1 MRPGGKITADVW
13 RGRLARE
20 TVDHCDRQGMGS
32 NLSENHVPLIL
43 HQRNSAG
50 VQAGESGR
58 STQMPRTYIP
68 CATINYRMPTGKL
81 HIVPLGGLGE
91 FGMNC
96 MAIRWGDDIIVIDG
110 GLMFPE
116 AELLGVDIVVPDIS
130 YLIENRLR
138 VKGIILT
145 HGHEDHIGGL
155 PWILSELNVPVW
167 GTEFTLAYVE
177 DKLEEHGLLDDADLR
192 EIRAGESF
200 QIGPFTISPI
210 QVTHSLVDCVA
221 LAVHTPLGVIIHT
234 GDFKVDPTP
243 TDNRLFDLHAFAEY
257 GKTGVLALFQD
268 STNVERKGYTPSER
282 AVRRKFDEVFAHT
295 KRRLFI
301 SCFSSSIHRIKL
313 AVEMAWQHGR
323 KVAFAG
329 RSMNNSAEIAE
340 DLGYI
345 EIPEGLLIHPG
356 EMKNF
361 PPEKVCVLI
370 SGTQGEPMSALSRAA
385 VDNHKHAK
393 IEKGDTVMLSS
404 RIIPGNEKAIYRMI
418 DHLFRREAHVIYDDG
433 SSPPVHVSGHAS
445 QEELKLI
452 INLVKPKY
460 FIPIHGEYRQLKLH
474 AEMAA
479 AMKGSVGNVILIES
493 GDVLEF
499 DELSARKAGRV
510 NVGRVCID
518 SGSRTDVVEDL
529 IVKDRR
535 HLSEDGIVLPIIAIN
550 KLTGKVETTPEI
562 VTRGFSP
569 GEDGFVGGARQIVM
583 QTLDSSSAEEKA
595 DYGVIKE
602 KIRADLK
609 RYVSKQTQK
618 RPLIMPVILEI

>member
-1 MRPGGKITADVW
+1 
-13 RGRLARE
+13 
-20 TVDHCDRQGMGS
+20 
-32 NLSENHVPLIL
+32 
-43 HQRNSAG
+43 
-50 VQAGESGR
+50 
-58 STQMPRTYIP
+58 
-68 CATINYRMPTGKL
+68 MPTGKL

-96 MAIRWGDDIIVIDG
+96 MAVRWGDDIIVIDA

-116 AELLGVDIVVPDIS
+116 VELLGVDIVVPDIS
-130 YLIENRLR
+130 YLTENRQK
-138 VKGIILT
+138 VKAIILT
-145 HGHEDHIGGL
+145 HGHEDHIGAL
-155 PWILSELNVPVW
+155 PWILSELNVPVY

-192 EIRAGESF
+192 EIRAGEGF
-200 QIGPFTISPI
+200 KVGPFTVHPI
-210 QVTHSLVDCVA
+210 HVTHSLVDCVS
-221 LAVHTPLGVIIHT
+221 LAIHTPLGVIIHT

-243 TDNRLFDLHAFAEY
+243 TDNKLFDLHAFAEY
-257 GKTGVLALFQD
+257 GKQGVLALFQD

-282 AVRRKFDEVFAHT
+282 AVRRKFDEIFART
-295 KRRLFI
+295 ERRLFI

-313 AVEMAWQHGR
+313 AVELAAQHGR
-323 KVAFAG
+323 KVAFLG
-329 RSMNNSAEIAE
+329 RSMNSSAEIAE

-345 EIPEGLLIHPG
+345 EIPEGLLVHPG
-356 EMKNF
+356 EMKNYA
-361 PPEKVCVLI
+361 PEKICVLI

-393 IEKGDTVMLSS
+393 IEKGDTVVLSS
-404 RIIPGNEKAIYRMI
+404 RIIPGNEKSIYRMI

-433 SSPPVHVSGHAS
+433 SSPPVHVSGHGS

-460 FIPIHGEYRQLKLH
+460 FIPVHGEYRQLKLH
-474 AEMAA
+474 AEMAG
-479 AMKGSVGNVILIES
+479 AMHGSIGNVILIES

-499 DELSARKAGRV
+499 DELGARKAGKV

-529 IVKDRR
+529 IIKDRR
-535 HLSEDGIVLPIIAIN
+535 HLSEDGIVLPIIAIH
-550 KLTGKVETTPEI
+550 KLTGRLETSPEI
-562 VTRGFSP
+562 VTRGFAP
-569 GEDGFVGGARQIVM
+569 GEDGFVDGARQIVM
-583 QTLDSSSAEEKA
+583 QTLEASSDEEKA

-602 KIRADLK
+602 KIRSDLK
-609 RYVSKQTQK
+609 RYISKQTQK

>member
-1 MRPGGKITADVW
+1 
-13 RGRLARE
+13 
-20 TVDHCDRQGMGS
+20 
-32 NLSENHVPLIL
+32 
-43 HQRNSAG
+43 
-50 VQAGESGR
+50 
-58 STQMPRTYIP
+58 
-68 CATINYRMPTGKL
+68 MPTGKL
-81 HIVPLGGLGE
+81 QIIPLGGLGE

-96 MAIRWGDDIIVIDG
+96 MAVRFGDDIIVIDA

-130 YLIENRLR
+130 YLLENRQR
-138 VKGIILT
+138 VRGIVLT
-145 HGHEDHIGGL
+145 HGHEDHIGAL
-155 PWILSELNVPVW
+155 PWVFSELNVPVW

-177 DKLEEHGLLDDADLR
+177 DKLDEHGLLDDADLR
-192 EIRAGESF
+192 EMRPNERFKAGVFTVHPIR
-200 QIGPFTISPI
+200 
-210 QVTHSLVDCVA
+210 VTHSLVDCVA
-221 LAVHTPLGVIIHT
+221 LAIHTPLGVIIHT

-243 TDNRLFDLHAFAEY
+243 TDNKLFDLHAFAEY

-295 KRRLFI
+295 KKRLFI
-301 SCFSSSIHRIKL
+301 SCFSSSIHRINL
-313 AVEMAWQHGR
+313 AVQLAHEHGR
-323 KVAFAG
+323 KVAFLG

-345 EIPEGLLIHPG
+345 EVPDGLVINPG

-361 PPEKVCVLI
+361 PPEKLCVLI

-393 IEKGDTVMLSS
+393 IEKGDTVVLSS
-404 RIIPGNEKAIYRMI
+404 RIIPGNEKTIYRMI
-418 DHLFRREAHVIYDDG
+418 DHLFRREAHVIYEDG
-433 SSPPVHVSGHAS
+433 TSPPIHVSGHAS
-445 QEELKLI
+445 QDELKLI
-452 INLVKPKY
+452 INLVKPKF
-460 FIPIHGEYRQLKLH
+460 FIPVHGEYRQLKLH

-479 AMKGSVGNVILIES
+479 AMNGSVGKVMLIES

-499 DELSARKAGRV
+499 DEQGARKTGRV
-510 NVGRVCID
+510 KVGRVCID

-529 IVKDRR
+529 IIKDRL
-535 HLSEDGIVLPIIAIN
+535 HLSEDGIVLPIIAIS
-550 KLTGKVETTPEI
+550 KLTGEVQSAPEI
-562 VTRGFSP
+562 VSRGFNT
-569 GEDGFVGGARQIVM
+569 GEDDGLMEGAKRIVED
-583 QTLDSSSAEEKA
+583 TLAHSSDEEKG

-609 RYVSKQTQK
+609 RYISKQTQK